1 MLLPADLEP
10 VIARLWCNHQFLADT
25 PEHRLDWV
33 ETSKGG
39 QTTPDPGRNNWSH
52 PVNRLGFQCA
62 TRNKSLVAHPG
73 ASWCARVA
81 GASWFA
87 FARMDP
93 HLLPL
98 VLILSTA
105 SNSEAQV
112 APIIIA
118 FCHKSDQH

>member
-1 MLLPADLEP
+1 MVRQLQIQA
-10 VIARLWCNHQFLADT
+10 
-25 PEHRLDWV
+25 
-33 ETSKGG
+33 ETIGVTQLKDVS
-39 QTTPDPGRNNWSH
+39 
-52 PVNRLGFQCA
+52 FQCA
-62 TRNKSLVAHPG
+62 TRNRILVAHPG

-98 VLILSTA
+98 ILILSTA

-112 APIIIA
+112 AAMIIA
-118 FCHKSDQH
+118 FCHKSDQY